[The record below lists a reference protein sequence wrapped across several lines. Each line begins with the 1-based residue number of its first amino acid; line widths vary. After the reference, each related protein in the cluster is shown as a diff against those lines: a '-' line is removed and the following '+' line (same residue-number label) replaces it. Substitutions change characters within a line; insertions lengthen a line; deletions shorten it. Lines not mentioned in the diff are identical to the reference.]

1 MNRAT
6 LIGNVGQEPAIKQI
20 GDKKVAKFSLAI
32 SKQYKKNGE
41 KVTETTWH
49 NIVIWSP
56 IAEIVEKYVNKGN
69 QIFIEGEIRYRTYD
83 DANGI
88 SHDVTE
94 IICNNLQLLSNVKKE
109 ETQTRKDNKVDMPSL
124 SDPDELSINAED
136 DPSYFPE

>member
-20 GDKKVAKFSLAI
+20 GDKKVAKFSLAT

>member
-20 GDKKVAKFSLAI
+20 GDKKVAKFSLAT

-56 IAEIVEKYVNKGN
+56 ISEIVEKYVNKGN

-88 SHDVTE
+88 SHDITE